1 MKMIVDYSRRI
12 ILLLIVDIIS
22 ITVSKFPFFK
32 KYISFNFCFGK
43 GIHTFD
49 CSIFWVN
56 LQTC

>member
-12 ILLLIVDIIS
+12 ILLLIVDITS

-32 KYISFNFCFGK
+32 KYISFNFYFGK

-49 CSIFWVN
+49 CSIF
-56 LQTC
+56 